1 MIYPQLHRSPQSSG
15 WMRKVVGILADITE
29 LGKLGAHSHALRE
42 IPGWGRVSPGTELY
56 CVMGGAVQLRSL
68 PPHCVYYSTF
78 FSSNMLE
85 LLHLTLRLPQRC
97 CHPWVIV
104 KSDVLWGIMVEN
116 ASCSL
121 LTPHCNESISQVTSP
136 GYACR
141 LWHLGDGSVVSSV
154 WRQLRAHILTVPP
167 VGESLACLLLKS
179 VFVSWQFIIMFCN
192 FYVYYKYPFVF

>member
-1 MIYPQLHRSPQSSG
+1 MYNYHSYFTTYICDTWNKY
-15 WMRKVVGILADITE
+15 ILN
-29 LGKLGAHSHALRE
+29 KNSNALMYIIHIANRY
-42 IPGWGRVSPGTELY
+42 WQRNSKN
-56 CVMGGAVQLRSL
+56 C
-68 PPHCVYYSTF
+68 H
-78 FSSNMLE
+78 LE
-85 LLHLTLRLPQRC
+85 KASVKFTQRC
-97 CHPWVIV
+97 CHPWAIV

-167 VGESLACLLLKS
+167 VGESLACLLLKL